1 MPRTYNLKKTE
12 DILKDKY
19 SEDDFVSL
27 VISIRQYLNG
37 KFSYNYNEL
46 SKYYLFFKINNNSI
60 NITNK
65 VNKDIGRIEIQ
76 YKDNEVIYIIKI
88 YEYGIKTFKNYISVS
103 KYIKEYKN
111 YISNKGGVN
120 DLE

>member
-12 DILKDKY
+12 DILKEKWSKEY
-19 SEDDFVSL
+19 FISL
-27 VISIRQYLNG
+27 INSLNKYLNY

-103 KYIKEYKN
+103 KYIKKYKN
-111 YISNKGGVN
+111 YIKNKEGK
-120 DLE
+120 